1 MKNKETLLKLFDK
14 FLDEIYEMTEEE
26 EKIAKK
32 MSKIQNK
39 LWKTMN
45 KEQKRF
51 LEKWLYCESD
61 RSYEVSK
68 QSFIYAFS
76 LAMNIFTESLK
87 IDNKKSE

>member
-1 MKNKETLLKLFDK
+1 MEEKETLLKLFDK

-32 MSKIQNK
+32 MSNIQTK
-39 LWKTMN
+39 LWKSMR
-45 KEQKRF
+45 KKQKR
-51 LEKWLYCESD
+51 LLDEWLNYESD

-76 LAMNIFTESLK
+76 LAMDIFTESLIK
-87 IDNKKSE
+87 DNKKSE

>member
-1 MKNKETLLKLFDK
+1 MEEKEMLLKLFDK

-32 MSKIQNK
+32 MSNIQTK
-39 LWKTMN
+39 LWKSMR
-45 KEQKRF
+45 KKQKR
-51 LEKWLYCESD
+51 LLDEWLNYESD

-76 LAMNIFTESLK
+76 LALDIFTESLIK
-87 IDNKKSE
+87 ANKKSE